1 MAAVHGNG
9 HGEQGVG
16 VNTAVATSIS
26 LKRRAYRILP
36 QYKSTEF
43 KPWWPAVQLTMAATG
58 VILAMYV
65 GALLALGGSQAF
77 NYVAA
82 PVGVI
87 AGLALWLMPDVTN
100 PRDPPFHKL
109 FLAYLFLVSAW
120 PNYVA
125 LALPGL
131 PWITPARLV
140 LIGLLLTVTLQLAQN
155 AQLRRYVVDTMT
167 HDKWVARA
175 WLCYYAVCL
184 LVAAVGL
191 TPATSLGIVANSL
204 MLNSVHMVV
213 AVWLFRRESAYWSV
227 TLSIT
232 LALIFVLLVA
242 LLESWMQMPPWI
254 NHIPSFMRVDEDYL
268 ELYLS
273 PQSRIGD
280 GRYRVRS
287 TFPLVLYFGFYLNLV
302 MPLLLYYMSRMRG
315 PKILLALALAVLI
328 AFVVWFANARTAIL
342 SVAFSVAGFM
352 ALLMGRQLL
361 SGRKTDGLK
370 SGLVL
375 AGLAAALL
383 MGAALVASSHR
394 AKVFMFGGA
403 QHADSDAGRDLQ
415 WDNTW
420 RYLRGNVIGAGAGNS
435 GILVGV
441 PQANGILAVDSGWI
455 NILVDN
461 GPLSF
466 VFYMTIWLRLIYLG
480 IVTFL
485 RARTPLENLAG
496 VFAICILNYVVSSY
510 VVSSG
515 LVTYLCYIYGPGILT
530 LHRWQSQRLAAE
542 AAQANPTDEPVT
554 PGALVPVR

>member
-1 MAAVHGNG
+1 M
-9 HGEQGVG
+9 
-16 VNTAVATSIS
+16 NTAVATSVS

-43 KPWWPAVQLTMAATG
+43 KPWWPAVQLAMAAGG

-77 NYVAA
+77 NFVAV

-120 PNYVA
+120 PNYIA

-140 LIGLLLTVTLQLAQN
+140 LIGLLVTATLQLAQN
-155 AQLRRYVVDTMT
+155 AKLRRYVLDTMT

-175 WLCYYAVCL
+175 WLGYYTVCL
-184 LVAAVGL
+184 LVALVGL
-191 TPATSLGIVANSL
+191 TPVMSLGIVANSL
-204 MLNSVHMVV
+204 ILNGVCMVV
-213 AVWLFRRESAYWSV
+213 AAWLFRRESAFWSISL
-227 TLSIT
+227 TIT

-242 LLESWMQMPPWI
+242 LVENWMQMPPWI

-273 PQSRIGD
+273 TQARIGD

-287 TFPLVLYFGFYLNLV
+287 TFPVVLYFGFYLNLV
-302 MPLLLYYMSRMRG
+302 MPLLLFYMARMRG
-315 PKILLALALAVLI
+315 PKLLLAVALVPLI
-328 AFVVWFANARTAIL
+328 AHAVWFANARTAIL
-342 SVAFSVAGFM
+342 SVAFSLAGFM
-352 ALLMGRQLL
+352 ALLMGRQIL

-370 SGLVL
+370 GGLVL
-375 AGLAAALL
+375 AGLTAALL
-383 MGAALVASSHR
+383 VGAALVASSHR
-394 AKVFMFGGA
+394 AQVFMFGGA

-420 RYLRGNVIGAGAGNS
+420 RYLRGNFIGAGAGNS
-435 GILVGV
+435 GNLVGV

-461 GPLSF
+461 GPISF
-466 VFYMTIWLRLIYLG
+466 VLYLTFWSRLVYLG
-480 IVTFL
+480 ILTFL

-496 VFAICILNYVVSSY
+496 VFALCILNYLVSSY

-530 LHRWQSQRLAAE
+530 LHRWQSQRLASEAAE
-542 AAQANPTDEPVT
+542 AQQAAKPASY
-554 PGALVPVR
+554 GALVPVR